1 MDGPSFREVG
11 SRVQLTAFLP
21 GLLCR
26 FSQPGAAVL
35 LEDAGTFLSPKTDCD
50 PQLANSINTL
60 LCGPFLALIPTSLF
74 VLSDTDQLLPVLE
87 EIQSQT
93 RSKSLTVLQLRNIIL
108 S

>member
-1 MDGPSFREVG
+1 MFVTGG
-11 SRVQLTAFLP
+11 
-21 GLLCR
+21 CR
-26 FSQPGAAVL
+26 DIS
-35 LEDAGTFLSPKTDCD
+35 SSKDCD

-60 LCGPFLALIPTSLF
+60 LCGPFLALIPTALF
-74 VLSDTDQLLPVLE
+74 VLSETDQLLPALE